1 MIDRAAVLSNGFDGR
16 PKEVYTWD
24 ECIAQPLQWAM
35 VNINSFVFAAIGKSR
50 LHALTIASRTEVP
63 RLASRVHQITRSKFW
78 QHSLTLAAIAIEKY
92 DPDFFF
98 FNGYLTKSAAAQ
110 QASDAGFP
118 EDQASQLAESMW
130 GSQAGTW

>member
-1 MIDRAAVLSNGFDGR
+1 MRFCKSHVAATTWEPR
-16 PKEVYTWD
+16 P
-24 ECIAQPLQWAM
+24 P
-35 VNINSFVFAAIGKSR
+35 N
-50 LHALTIASRTEVP
+50 H
-63 RLASRVHQITRSKFW
+63 TRSRFW